1 MTPDDTRYNGQTFR
15 YDRTIKTFQTFMK
28 DNNDVIIVGDDNI
41 DTLKDNNKHNIYN
54 NYDLKDLRQQ
64 FMIDN
69 DMTQHNFKLTFTRN
83 GLKSCID
90 HIYSNCSYKIT
101 DVVTQN
107 DILSDHNILTFNYNN
122 NKLNIKPTY
131 KIKRDF
137 NLLNTDILTQYC
149 DMNDR
154 IDTVFD
160 YDTSNDIADILIDE
174 INNITGRLE
183 TFGDREISH
192 LMTKD
197 ITDRHLDMTGLTQ
210 YLTMT
215 HLMTL
220 LTY

>member
-1 MTPDDTRYNGQTFR
+1 MTLIGHYRQWNIPMISDDTRYNGQTFR

-83 GLKSCID
+83 GLRSCID
-90 HIYSNCSYKIT
+90 FLYSNCSYKIT

-174 INNITGRLE
+174 INNIIQTIAPSRLIQCKNRYNKWY
-183 TFGDREISH
+183 D
-192 LMTKD
+192 KD
-197 ITDRHLDMTGLTQ
+197 I
-210 YLTMT
+210 
-215 HLMTL
+215 
-220 LTY
+220 